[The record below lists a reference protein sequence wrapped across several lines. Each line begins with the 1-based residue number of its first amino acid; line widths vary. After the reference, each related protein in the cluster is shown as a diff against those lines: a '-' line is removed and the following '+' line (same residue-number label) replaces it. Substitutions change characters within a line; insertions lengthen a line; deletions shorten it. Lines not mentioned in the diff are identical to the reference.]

1 MSGISRRGLFG
12 FLRGGAR
19 APATATATASAPATA
34 PAPAS
39 AGAAAAPASAG
50 VAAAAPASAVP
61 GMVAAGNVFSLDA
74 FYAGRA
80 QSGAV
85 GERPPPAA
93 RRAGL
98 PSLPASRVGTGQS
111 LDDPERKA

>member
-1 MSGISRRGLFG
+1 MSGISRRSLFG
-12 FLRGGAR
+12 FLRGAK
-19 APATATATASAPATA
+19 APASATAPATASATATATAT
-34 PAPAS
+34 APAS
-39 AGAAAAPASAG
+39 AGA
-50 VAAAAPASAVP
+50 AAAAPASAVP
-61 GMVAAGNVFSLDA
+61 GMVAAGNVFSLEA

-93 RRAGL
+93 RRPGL